1 MTENLLHPG
10 FQPNVI
16 AIVGN
21 PRRDSRTLR
30 LAGGVADGLAP
41 QIGTAPAVTIDLV
54 DLEIDRAGYDKA
66 LTDLVLGAQVVIAAS
81 PTVMGSYS
89 GLLKIF
95 LDGLPEAALLDKTA
109 IPLMIARQARHALA
123 ADVHLRPALLELG
136 ATCPT
141 PSLVALESEYAAL
154 GSEGMITAWL
164 ERSSSWLAG
173 VPTS

>member
-1 MTENLLHPG
+1 MNDNLLHPG

-30 LAGGVADGLAP
+30 LATGVADGLAS
-41 QIGTAPAVTIDLV
+41 QLGDVPALAVDLIDL
-54 DLEIDRAGYDKA
+54 DLDRSGYDQA
-66 LTDLVLGAQVVIAAS
+66 LNELVIGAQVVIAAS
-81 PTVMGSYS
+81 PTVMGSYA
-89 GLLKIF
+89 GLLKLF
-95 LDGLPEAALLDKTA
+95 LDGLPEAALLDRIA

-141 PSLVALESEYAAL
+141 PSLVALEAEYAAL
-154 GSEGMITAWL
+154 GSEGLVTAWL
-164 ERSSSWLAG
+164 ERSGSWLAG
-173 VPTS
+173 VPA